1 MTLYIVKHFNK
12 VQNLRNKLLQKY
24 AVLYDS
30 KMIKIK
36 LRGGLGNQLFQL
48 AAGLYICHRNK
59 SDYLV
64 DSEFIG
70 NKIPALI
77 NFGFVEANK
86 YSDKSN
92 FLDKVYVTKP
102 NNRHKAFLWEKKFEA
117 IRIKA
122 GETYTDPSDL
132 DEYDLHIPRI
142 KNIRTVR
149 GWFQTQ
155 IYANELA
162 KYGFNFRST
171 SWYNS
176 LKVLNK
182 YGLSKISPSQE
193 SFLLSQVS
201 NENTIVI
208 HVRCYEEKLSN
219 SLGILSDNFYINAV
233 KKMSD
238 SIRTSRNIDA
248 TVLSIIIV
256 CDNKTRSSSL
266 AKKLY
271 NSFGIVTYTLDD
283 ELYDKDEIAFYLIT
297 KAKNLVIANSTF
309 SWWGAYLGEA
319 DSVIAP
325 ERWYYKSPYSK
336 GLYLKDWATVAA
348 DWA

>member
-1 MTLYIVKHFNK
+1 
-12 VQNLRNKLLQKY
+12 
-24 AVLYDS
+24 
-30 KMIKIK
+30 MIKIK

-64 DSEFIG
+64 DSEYIDHQT
-70 NKIPALI
+70 PALI
-77 NFGFVEANK
+77 HFGFIEANK
-86 YSDKSN
+86 YSDKSSC
-92 FLDKVYVTKP
+92 LDKVYVTKP

-122 GETYTDPSDL
+122 GETYTDPSNL
-132 DEYDLHIPRI
+132 DKYDLNIPRI

-155 IYANELA
+155 IYVNELT
-162 KYGFNFRST
+162 KYGINFKSKNWENT
-171 SWYNS
+171 P
-176 LKVLNK
+176 KVLNK
-182 YGLSKISPSQE
+182 FGLTRISPSYE

-201 NENTIVI
+201 SENTIVI
-208 HVRCYEEKLSN
+208 HVRCYEAKLSD
-219 SLGILSDNFYINAV
+219 SLGILSDNFYLNAV
-233 KKMSD
+233 KKMSE
-238 SIRTSRNIDA
+238 SIRAFKNIDVK
-248 TVLSIIIV
+248 VLSIFII
-256 CDNKTRSSSL
+256 CDNKTRSKAL

-271 NSFGIVTYTLDD
+271 NLLGMNTYTLDD

-348 DWA
+348 DWS

>member
-1 MTLYIVKHFNK
+1 
-12 VQNLRNKLLQKY
+12 
-24 AVLYDS
+24 
-30 KMIKIK
+30 MIKIK

-48 AAGLYICHRNK
+48 AAGLYICYRNK

-64 DSEFIG
+64 DSEYIDHQT
-70 NKIPALI
+70 PALI
-77 NFGFVEANK
+77 NFGFIEANK
-86 YSDKSN
+86 YSDKSGC
-92 FLDKVYVTKP
+92 LDKVYVTKP
-102 NNRHKAFLWEKKFEA
+102 NNRHKALLWEKKFEA

-132 DEYDLHIPRI
+132 DKYYLHIPRI

-155 IYANELA
+155 IYANELT
-162 KYGFNFRST
+162 KYGINFKSKNWENT
-171 SWYNS
+171 P
-176 LKVLNK
+176 KVLNK
-182 YGLSKISPSQE
+182 FGLSRISPSYE

-201 NENTIVI
+201 SDNTIVI
-208 HVRCYEEKLSN
+208 HVRCYEAKLSD

-238 SIRTSRNIDA
+238 SIRTFKNIDA
-248 TVLSIIIV
+248 KVLSVFII
-256 CDNKTRSSSL
+256 CDNKTRSKAL

-271 NSFGIVTYTLDD
+271 NSIGINTYTLDD
-283 ELYDKDEIAFYLIT
+283 KLYDKDEIAFYLIT

-325 ERWYYKSPYSK
+325 ERWYYKIPYSK

-348 DWA
+348 DWS